1 MKRLSALVFVCIL
14 LAVSPHRLAAQ
25 SASGQ
30 ITGVVTDPSGASVPS
45 VEVTLTN
52 QQTAI
57 TQRTTTTG
65 PGDYT
70 FPVVPVGTYTVSI
83 ESKGFRSYRRTGIQV
98 NVNQTVRVDMELQV
112 GQVSEQVEVSASA
125 ISVDTDTATLGQSVD
140 QKQVTELPLN
150 GRNFLD
156 LLFLGN
162 GAVTPPNGEQGS
174 MRQGQGNAISING
187 ARPESNNYML
197 DGVSI
202 TDTSLVTPAVVLSI
216 DAIQEF
222 KEQTAIYS
230 AEYGFSANQ
239 INVISKSGTNE
250 LHGAL
255 FWFDRNNDFDARS
268 FFDSG
273 IPALHQNQFGFV
285 AGGPVII
292 PKLYNGKN
300 KTFWIANYEGL
311 RLREGSVQKG
321 IVPNANQLGGQFTNT
336 IIDPTTG
343 QPFPNNTIPTS
354 RFSRLANVALQSGF
368 WPSPNYNQGGNNYYS
383 TVPSP
388 TDSDQ
393 QTYRLDQSLGKFGTI
408 FGRGTYT
415 NYLNTGAGFTP
426 RGDTFFNERAISW
439 QVNHNVSIGP
449 HLVNSFKIGHLDAVA
464 NQYGVAQPESSVTAM
479 GFSGLYQNLP
489 DVARTWPSIG
499 MTGFAGV
506 GGAVNAY
513 TTSDLPMWDTSDSLT
528 YIKGSHTITMGAN
541 FRHWVSNRQLADNFL
556 GNYTF
561 AGYFTNPNPQLTPT
575 NDNVVADMLLGYFSA
590 AANFQPAA
598 FSTGSTVG
606 NPHSYVF
613 NYFAPFVQDDWKV
626 NNRLTLNLGLR
637 WDYRSIPYATN
648 NRMFWLDTSNPK
660 GGLCFADK
668 ALLTDGVAGDQSY
681 YRYCGSNTPGTGS
694 KTPFAPRIGFAYR
707 PFGGD
712 KTVVRGGYGIFFD
725 STESREI
732 DDSGDLYPYVSRTN
746 LTQSYGQSAALLTT
760 NQLFPPLTAA
770 GAAVPADN
778 TFIAVIIS
786 EAVRNPYI
794 QQWNFSI
801 ERALSSNSKL
811 EVYYLGTKGTHLL
824 QRRNIAQAL
833 PPSDPNNPGT
843 VLSRRPYP
851 NFATYIDSDWS
862 GYSKYHSFNVKYEA
876 NFKGLIFTS
885 NYTWSKSLDDK
896 SSIAAL
902 GNSSDGWQGF
912 LNNHNTRL
920 DYGLSDFNV
929 PHRFVTSF
937 VYNLPFGR
945 GQKFASTVNRAA
957 NLAIGGWQVNGIVNL
972 QKGFP
977 YSIFAADA
985 NGLLDGY
992 FNRANVVGNPWPS
1005 GFQQNIYHWFNTA
1018 AFAQPQAGV
1027 YGAIGRNV
1035 YTGPGLS
1042 NWDASLFKN
1051 LNFTERL
1058 NLQLRLET
1066 FNTFNH
1072 AQWST
1077 PNFSL
1082 TSPSTFGTISGTQVP
1097 GRIAQVGVK
1106 LLF

>member
-1 MKRLSALVFVCIL
+1 MRRIHL
-14 LAVSPHRLAAQ
+14 LTVLACFLLTVTTTNAQ
-25 SASGQ
+25 SAAGE
-30 ITGVVTDPSGASVPS
+30 ITGVVKDPSGAGIAG
-45 VEVTLTN
+45 VEVTVTN
-52 QQTAI
+52 QLTGVSQK
-57 TQRTTTTG
+57 TTTTG
-65 PGDYT
+65 PGDYS
-70 FPVVPVGTYTVSI
+70 FPVLPVGTYSVATD
-83 ESKGFRSYRRTGIQV
+83 EKGFRSYRRTDINL
-98 NVNQTVRVDMELQV
+98 NVNQTVRVDIELQV
-112 GQVSEQVEVSASA
+112 GQVTETVDVKASA
-125 ISVDTDTATLGQSVD
+125 VTIDTDTATVGQTVD
-140 QKQVTELPLN
+140 QKQVTDLPLD

-162 GAVTPPNGEQGS
+162 GAVSPPNGEQGS

-187 ARPESNNYML
+187 ARPESNNYLL

-222 KEQTAIYS
+222 KEQTAMYS

-239 INVISKSGTNE
+239 INIISKSGTNE

-268 FFDSG
+268 YFQQS

-311 RLREGSVQKG
+311 RIRQGSVIQS
-321 IVPNANQLGGQFTNT
+321 IVPTSQQLAGQFTST

-343 QPFPNNTIPTS
+343 QPFPNNQIPND
-354 RFSRLANVALQSGF
+354 RFSRLAKVALASNF
-368 WPSPNYNQGGNNYYS
+368 WPSANYNQGGNNYYS
-383 TVPSP
+383 TLP
-388 TDSDQ
+388 TPTNSDQ
-393 QTYRLDQSLGKFGTI
+393 QTYRLDQNLGKFGTI

-415 NYLNTGAGFTP
+415 NYVNSSTGSLTALGNEY
-426 RGDTFFNERAISW
+426 FNEKATSW

-449 HLVNSFKIGHLDAVA
+449 HLVNSFKLGHLDAVA
-464 NQYGVAQPESSVTAM
+464 NNYGVAQPTASVSAM
-479 GFSGLYQNLP
+479 GFTGLYGNLP
-489 DVARTWPSIG
+489 DIERTWPSIG
-499 MTGFAGV
+499 MTGFGGV

-513 TTSDLPMWDTSDSLT
+513 TASDQPMTDVSDSVI
-528 YIKGSHTITMGAN
+528 YIKGSHTLTIGAN
-541 FRHWVSNRQLADNFL
+541 YRHWVSNRELADNFL
-556 GNYTF
+556 GNYSF
-561 AGYFTNPNPQLTPT
+561 AGYFTNPVPSATPST
-575 NDNVVADMLLGYFSA
+575 DNVVADMLLGYFSS

-598 FSTGSTVG
+598 SSSGVPG

-613 NYFAPFVQDDWKV
+613 NYFAPYIQDDWKF

-648 NRMFWLDTSNPK
+648 NKMFWLDTSNPK

-668 ALLTDGVAGDQSY
+668 NLLTDGVAGDQSY

-712 KTVVRGGYGIFFD
+712 KMVFRGGYGIFYD
-725 STESREI
+725 SSESREI
-732 DDSGDLYPYVSRTN
+732 DDSGDLYPYISRTSIN
-746 LTQSYGQSAALLTT
+746 QSVGTTPLLTT
-760 NQLFPPLTAA
+760 NQLFPPLTTP
-770 GAAVPADN
+770 GPAVPADN

-786 EAVRNPYI
+786 EHVRNPYV

-801 ERALSSNSKL
+801 QRELTPNTKL

-833 PPSDPNNPGT
+833 PPTDPNNPGT

-851 NFATYIDSDWS
+851 NFSTYIDSDWS
-862 GYSKYHSFNVKYEA
+862 GYSSYNSFNAKLEHS
-876 NFKGLIFTS
+876 FKGLMVTAT
-885 NYTWSKSLDDK
+885 YTWAKSLDDK

-902 GNSSDGWQGF
+902 GNTDAGWQGF

-920 DYGLSDFNV
+920 DYGLSDFDV
-929 PHRFVTSF
+929 PQRFVASF
-937 VYNLPFGR
+937 VYNLPVGR
-945 GQKFASTVNRAA
+945 GQKFASNVNRATE
-957 NLAIGGWQVNGIVNL
+957 LAVGGWQVNGIVTL

-977 YSIFAADA
+977 YSISAADA
-985 NGLLDGY
+985 NGLLDAY
-992 FNRANVVGNPWPS
+992 YNRANVVGNPFPS
-1005 GFQQNIYHWFNTA
+1005 GFNQNITHWFNTA
-1018 AFAQPQAGV
+1018 AFTQPQAGV
-1027 YGAIGRNV
+1027 FGDIGRNV

-1042 NWDASLFKN
+1042 NFDLSLFKN
-1051 LNFTERL
+1051 LNFTERAR
-1058 NLQLRLET
+1058 LQLRLET
-1066 FNTFNH
+1066 FNTINH
-1072 AQWST
+1072 AQWSA
-1077 PNFSL
+1077 PNYNL
-1082 TSPSTFGTISGTQVP
+1082 TSPTTFGQVTGTQVP

-1106 LLF
+1106 LIF